1 MASAKTS
8 RFCLYKCRSCC
19 PLPWLVEGSLKAP
32 KWLLLTIYNSCCW
45 CNIGNHS
52 NFLFLANWS
61 YAFLTAQVRKANLVV
76 LPSCLWRP
84 HIRHVSA
91 NVVKNAEPMI
101 VIGHLKQQ
109 TPPRTTSWLRTSNL
123 VMRTNNTLLLPRDS
137 RHEMLQF
144 HQHFLT
150 SNLLIPIKS
159 IGCKIVWNLSLE
171 KIYPSQVPKPTQ
183 HYFLAFLSV
192 PLHCPLAWSNSL
204 NSWN

>member
-8 RFCLYKCRSCC
+8 RFCLYKCTSCC

-61 YAFLTAQVRKANLVV
+61 YAFLTAQVRKANRVV

-91 NVVKNAEPMI
+91 NVVKHAEPMI

-109 TPPRTTSWLRTSNL
+109 TPTEN
-123 VMRTNNTLLLPRDS
+123 
-137 RHEMLQF
+137 
-144 HQHFLT
+144 
-150 SNLLIPIKS
+150 NLLIKNFKS
-159 IGCKIVWNLSLE
+159 CDANKQHSPTSERQSTRNVAIPPTFSFLQLVDPNKIHWLQNRVEPFPCKNLYMIS
-171 KIYPSQVPKPTQ
+171 
-183 HYFLAFLSV
+183 
-192 PLHCPLAWSNSL
+192 C
-204 NSWN
+204 